1 MKVFGSNPKTT
12 FARLT
17 RVLLLIVISCF
28 ATSVTSSDAQTKRSR
43 KQTQASHLRAAMSA
57 EERELVER
65 AITVVCQE
73 RVKDPKGSLTI
84 DDMQGR
90 PSLPVRSPEALA
102 GAERA
107 QRLLPIAK
115 ELVSN
120 ELLMLAK
127 QYGYTK
133 QSRLS
138 RALNRVRAVRRI
150 KADME
155 SRDNASVYLRTPHV
169 ITFGTIFLAG
179 LPSDEAM
186 VSVLA
191 HELTHIADG
200 DNDDLKPLFRLIG
213 NRASSLTAM
222 SIHGQRAEE
231 LSCDLVG
238 ALAGRAL
245 VVQSP
250 NYEPLPRRIARS
262 VEHNCV
268 TEDEGD
274 EDHLSPRNTI
284 RALMALEKEL
294 PRDLVYGH
302 QERRD

>member
-1 MKVFGSNPKTT
+1 MKLFGANRKTM

-17 RVLLLIVISCF
+17 RVLLLLVIFCP
-28 ATSVTSSDAQTKRSR
+28 ATSLTSSDAQTKRTR
-43 KQTQASHLRAAMSA
+43 NQTQASHLRAAMSA

-90 PSLPVRSPEALA
+90 PSLPVRSPEATA

-115 ELVSN
+115 ELVRV
-120 ELLMLAK
+120 ELQMLAK
-127 QYGYTK
+127 RYGYAK

-150 KADME
+150 KPDME

-200 DNDDLKPLFRLIG
+200 DNDDLKPLFGLIG

-238 ALAGRAL
+238 ALAGRAF

>member
-1 MKVFGSNPKTT
+1 MKLLGTRRKAK
-12 FARLT
+12 FARLSC
-17 RVLLLIVISCF
+17 VLLLIVISCS
-28 ATSVTSSDAQTKRSR
+28 ATSVTSSHAQTRR
-43 KQTQASHLRAAMSA
+43 TRNQTQASHLRAAMTA

-90 PSLPVRSPEALA
+90 PSLPVRSPEAVA

-107 QRLLPIAK
+107 QKLLPIAK
-115 ELVSN
+115 ELVSD
-120 ELLMLAK
+120 ELQMLAK

-133 QSRLS
+133 QSRLL

-150 KADME
+150 KPDME

-200 DNDDLKPLFRLIG
+200 DSDDLKPLFRLIG

-238 ALAGRAL
+238 ALTGRAF

-250 NYEPLPRRIARS
+250 SYEPLPRRIARS

-274 EDHLSPRNTI
+274 DDHLSPRNTI

-294 PRDLVYGH
+294 PRELVYGH